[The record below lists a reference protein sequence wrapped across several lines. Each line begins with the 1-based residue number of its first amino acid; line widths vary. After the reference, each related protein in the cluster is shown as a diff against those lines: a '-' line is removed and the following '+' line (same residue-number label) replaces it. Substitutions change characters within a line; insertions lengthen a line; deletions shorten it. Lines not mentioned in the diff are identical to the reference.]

1 MVASGRSSD
10 AYHAVKYVYCVLDE
24 ISRDL
29 SRLEDCPDSGLLPL
43 LSRVEST
50 FTYRHYQITQG
61 LSTNLLSDLASWCFH
76 RLLLIACRP
85 QFSCHLN
92 TVGFAMRKLALLLER
107 HHLDTFI
114 SHCSLLLT
122 VLNDSVLALE
132 RFDESDDQADFELT
146 LEHFGS
152 SESRIALNVAV
163 NENGNNDQLNQTDGF
178 LLLHC
183 FPIRLTMLREAYH
196 LVAVLCHTLSVA
208 VFSFHTYAPH
218 LVPRAFRTF
227 ELVIDLCDIRGKQR
241 ALEAVF
247 QATTAIFTDPVPPPA
262 RVLAANSL
270 TNSVVLALGSLNNW
284 IGGRLHF
291 ALDVI
296 SFTEDVTA
304 LEQLTVCSLNWL
316 SELGSLS
323 VEQNQREPCLDL
335 NSISFSAWYN
345 KSLLSVCKQLLSS
358 PWATQLEH
366 GSLYH
371 ALLSY
376 ASTRISLDQ
385 NIDRSNADLINLD
398 DWKKST
404 PELCYLPFPW
414 ANRCPQ
420 LPICINDYVHC
431 CYKMEMLEVRIERYL
446 SGQLRQVDPTSWK
459 LFFDDLR
466 LPDSMRHS
474 ARIVRDVWFRL
485 SRLWGAFN
493 SDLQLCFSFKERLV
507 DIAAQTIKHATLSLS
522 HPDKIVQATCDEEE
536 APGWFTTYATLR
548 LITKSIVLLRAL
560 SNEDVLRDTL
570 VRSLLDWLSTFQ
582 STIQS
587 QVSKGNSSI
596 LQSLIGP
603 SLQLVFTISEWS
615 SRMGAVDPNTL
626 ADLIGSLVV
635 LCVQADTHA
644 DFWLQQLNC
653 SLVISTENVS
663 CLRLAIVMLR
673 TLVRHLRQVTIP
685 KHAALLLAHLS
696 AKLICIQSRCIGCA
710 SLYCQNCPNF
720 PAPLVS
726 DEQTDE
732 HDTPVYSLMEQFD
745 LLNLFLEG
753 NNLEGASEGYFGS
766 LSSSHSVL
774 MFYATY
780 LPGASPSQWPIGF
793 TCLLNGCS
801 RITLTAL
808 IWRTHSLSCH
818 VNGVWLIRILPCS
831 INDVRGSFSH
841 SIHSKAS
848 CLWTYSTPAIVGRI
862 MANVAGRLS
871 STDLGNWL
879 VLHSRLCSLLAVTP
893 RQGPS
898 SSLGSVAFDE
908 YRITLYGALAS
919 CLAKR
924 YIELLLLRPNSS
936 TPNDSANRRASNDT
950 ASTISTNS
958 LADLLTAVFAA
969 LCRLG
974 LVHQYTHALYGAVY
988 AQIDFVVKSLQMTSA
1003 HTLRLC
1009 RDKVALVVAD
1019 HMEQVV
1025 TPAIDCLARLFQLDK
1040 TVELVSPL
1048 FIALMLRGNQE
1059 SHLQIRQLVA
1069 EVPYIRPGQDYVS
1082 KIIQLCVLPE
1092 TLVYIFTRTLKEG
1105 TGGAFRFSRIPLEV
1119 GASFGLRWVASR
1131 VLTVRD
1137 TQSGVIGTAYT
1148 KGPAS
1153 ADFLGQFV
1161 CGILAF
1167 FDNTLLDDDTMLEHR
1182 WIALRSLVVFIQ
1194 LLGSRHVT
1202 RMRAKF
1208 MATLKICLRY
1218 KTAPFAKVVI
1228 KSWCSFIRLL
1238 EVDALRELL
1247 PDLGA
1252 TLVALMP
1259 YGPDQVTDLFNY
1271 LFLEKKDELGDW
1283 LSCLFFLPRTPKL
1296 LTCQQILDDICCWR
1310 SQRSSNHDAIN
1321 ESQLRTLLNTWLSAL
1336 THSSRSVR
1344 RLALTAEV
1352 GDVAVIDSS
1361 ECTNRLWGLSSLVG
1375 GLSTALMTS
1384 SSRQVD
1390 CINSRSEPSDS
1401 AALTNHSDSGGTIT
1415 RNSAQLLGDLIS
1427 ALLEGLTRDT
1437 DEHMR
1442 LLYAQWLGS
1451 LGAIDPSRL
1460 CQASL
1465 KTNTDGILTTV
1476 YVNDRRFSFHIL
1488 CELAKIYL
1496 RAASPKQLDWT
1507 TLAIQELLKFLRSE
1521 ALKDTRRMSP
1531 LRRVIHLLFP
1541 GAELWNLFPEHL
1553 CDLFT
1558 PLLTSRYAIEAFT
1571 DWTNVHYPLISGSDS
1586 DMTFEYWIRLWSG
1599 SLSAHITS
1607 PHAFSL
1613 FRFCEPVV
1621 KTDAG
1626 FARLILE
1633 PVALQVLLDNAQ
1645 SGITQLQTEVLAVLK
1660 EVAEAVDVD
1669 GGNPCSSDNL
1679 LLTTS
1684 LPEFTSPDEKTANRR
1699 LWKSWYSLA
1708 VQTVFGLLDYLRR
1721 WVREQKPVAQSGK
1734 QPDPPA
1740 PSGARQSSV
1749 STVLPEAVKR
1759 VDEFLAG
1766 IPNLLQAKASLRCGG
1781 LARALLHWELAY
1793 GEDKVA
1799 QESAYHTGS
1808 SLTARSTSTGLLD
1821 STTQKGGYRKEQ
1833 KLIVSPDGLVALDG
1847 LLDTYAL
1854 LRDTDGLAGVLA
1866 VCQLAADVDW
1876 ASRTDPRTIKSGDM
1890 VDSSTVLM
1898 PHSIDRFSTL
1908 RALELENEGQLDMA
1922 AAAYEHSL
1930 ASSELESTH
1939 AHSRKHNSVLHMEE
1953 QRLTLYSGLFR
1964 CELSDPARLHGLVER
1979 AGALIHHSQ
1988 NEERLKTHSENRQT
2002 SSWALRLNAYRS
2014 EAAWRLSDWNTLRET
2029 TNLDHSNSTWSV
2041 ELGKLFLAISDKHT
2055 SEWSRIL
2062 SRLRLE
2068 QITELNAAALEGPG
2082 GYARAYETIARLSAL
2097 SEVELISSLGESF
2110 RSQYGSAHSTC
2121 PTAASKAQSTSTGTL
2136 QSRSNLDVKTQLEN
2150 VLSLLDS
2157 RLKMYQPTFHTL
2169 EPCGQFMAAYTCVLR
2184 AEAFGIPQALIER
2197 AKLLWQT
2204 DKRESAQACLDK
2216 GIPELYG
2223 TRRPD
2228 DSSTLLELN
2237 ISHQQAKLLRVRY
2250 CEETSRFDF
2259 ETTRRMYEEVCD
2271 LRDGC
2276 EEAHFR
2282 LARYVERACSL
2293 ATVALQHDTLLKAA
2307 LTHYGLALSYG
2318 SQFIYQSMPRLLCL
2332 WLDYGTDFVRRAG
2345 AMGPSAKNTTATSE
2359 TRLPPDEKT
2368 FQEVQE
2374 IMRHNIQRI
2383 PAYQYYTALGQLLS
2397 RVCHE
2402 VPAIVN
2408 TLIDLVVRIFEAYP
2422 LQTIW
2427 FLMPLNDSTVRQ
2439 RRERCQQIFSLVK
2452 SRQPQLSKFISDS
2465 IALCNH
2471 LRTICGLFMSADRRE
2486 LRSFSLRQ
2494 SQRPLTRLIEN
2505 SDFSRILIPVHQQLV
2520 PNLLP
2525 PRARCEDVQRHW
2537 PFGAGPDQ
2545 LVCLVR
2551 MDDTVEILGSQT
2563 KPKKM
2568 TWIGSDGRRYIIV
2581 AKPEDDLRKDS
2592 RLMELNGMINKF
2604 LAKNPDTRRRA
2615 LQIRTYAVIPLSE
2628 NGGLIEWVSN
2638 TEPFRTIITRLYN
2651 ASGRPINWAAMTRV
2665 APVLDDPLP
2674 VKRDKYLNKWLP
2686 MFPLVFHRW
2695 FLHTF
2700 PNPTAWYSARECYAR
2715 TSAVM
2720 SMVGYVLGLGD
2731 RHTENILFDSTTGGV
2746 VHVDFS
2752 CVFNNGLT
2760 LPWPERVPFRLTRN
2774 MVHALGPTG
2783 YEGIFR
2789 RCSEAVMRLLRREI
2803 DPLLAV
2809 FRPIYFDAL
2818 VEQDSNTR
2826 GLPADSHGHT
2836 SKTRRVGAT
2845 VVSNASHDVTE
2856 RVARAATEKLTGMED
2871 RLHGKITE
2879 HDGFSQILPMSAEGQ
2894 VDALISEATDVDQL
2908 CQMYKGWMPFL

>member
-1 MVASGRSSD
+1 M
-10 AYHAVKYVYCVLDE
+10 
-24 ISRDL
+24 
-29 SRLEDCPDSGLLPL
+29 
-43 LSRVEST
+43 
-50 FTYRHYQITQG
+50 
-61 LSTNLLSDLASWCFH
+61 
-76 RLLLIACRP
+76 
-85 QFSCHLN
+85 
-92 TVGFAMRKLALLLER
+92 
-107 HHLDTFI
+107 
-114 SHCSLLLT
+114 
-122 VLNDSVLALE
+122 
-132 RFDESDDQADFELT
+132 
-146 LEHFGS
+146 
-152 SESRIALNVAV
+152 
-163 NENGNNDQLNQTDGF
+163 
-178 LLLHC
+178 
-183 FPIRLTMLREAYH
+183 
-196 LVAVLCHTLSVA
+196 
-208 VFSFHTYAPH
+208 
-218 LVPRAFRTF
+218 
-227 ELVIDLCDIRGKQR
+227 DI
-241 ALEAVF
+241 
-247 QATTAIFTDPVPPPA
+247 
-262 RVLAANSL
+262 
-270 TNSVVLALGSLNNW
+270 
-284 IGGRLHF
+284 
-291 ALDVI
+291 
-296 SFTEDVTA
+296 
-304 LEQLTVCSLNWL
+304 
-316 SELGSLS
+316 
-323 VEQNQREPCLDL
+323 
-335 NSISFSAWYN
+335 
-345 KSLLSVCKQLLSS
+345 
-358 PWATQLEH
+358 ATQ
-366 GSLYH
+366 
-371 ALLSY
+371 
-376 ASTRISLDQ
+376 T
-385 NIDRSNADLINLD
+385 
-398 DWKKST
+398 
-404 PELCYLPFPW
+404 
-414 ANRCPQ
+414 
-420 LPICINDYVHC
+420 
-431 CYKMEMLEVRIERYL
+431 ME
-446 SGQLRQVDPTSWK
+446 
-459 LFFDDLR
+459 
-466 LPDSMRHS
+466 
-474 ARIVRDVWFRL
+474 
-485 SRLWGAFN
+485 
-493 SDLQLCFSFKERLV
+493 
-507 DIAAQTIKHATLSLS
+507 HATLSLP
-522 HPDKIVQATCDEEE
+522 HPDKIVQGVCGEEE
-536 APGWFTTYATLR
+536 TPDWFTIYATLR
-548 LITKSIVLLRAL
+548 LIMKSIVLLKAL
-560 SNEDVLRDTL
+560 SGENVPWDTSI
-570 VRSLLDWLSTFQ
+570 RSLLDWLSSFQ
-582 STIQS
+582 TTIQS
-587 QVSKGNSSI
+587 QLINGNSST

-603 SLQLVFTISEWS
+603 SLQLLFTISDLS
-615 SRMGAVDPNTL
+615 SQTEAVDPDKL
-626 ADLIGSLVV
+626 ADIIGSLAV
-635 LCVQADTHA
+635 LCVEADTHS

-653 SLVISTENVS
+653 SLVTSAENTR
-663 CLRLAIVMLR
+663 CFRLAIIVLR

-685 KHAALLLAHLS
+685 EHAALLLAHLS
-696 AKLICIQSRCIGCA
+696 AKLICVQSGCPSYA
-710 SLYCQNCPNF
+710 SLYCQSCPNF
-720 PAPLVS
+720 PAPVNVL

-732 HDTPVYSLMEQFD
+732 HNTPRYSLVEQFE

-753 NNLEGASEGYFGS
+753 GSLEGASEAVVD
-766 LSSSHSVL
+766 L
-774 MFYATY
+774 ATH
-780 LPGASPSQWPIGF
+780 F
-793 TCLLNGCS
+793 
-801 RITLTAL
+801 
-808 IWRTHSLSCH
+808 SCH
-818 VNGVWLIRILPCS
+818 IQWDPITV
-831 INDVRGSFSH
+831 DQAFAFFSL
-841 SIHSKAS
+841 IHSN
-848 CLWTYSTPAIVGRI
+848 LPHFTPTIAGRI
-862 MANVAGRLS
+862 VANVANRLS
-871 STDLGNWL
+871 TADLGNWL
-879 VLHSRLCSLLAVTP
+879 VLHSRLYAMLAVTP
-893 RQGPS
+893 RHGPS
-898 SSLGSVAFDE
+898 SSLSSVAVDE
-908 YRITLYGALAS
+908 YRITQYGALAG
-919 CLAKR
+919 CLAKH
-924 YIELLLLRPNSS
+924 YVEVFLLRPNSS
-936 TPNDSANRRASNDT
+936 IPNDSANRRASNDA
-950 ASTISTNS
+950 ASTVSTNS
-958 LADLLTAVFAA
+958 IADLLTVVFAA

-988 AQIDFVVKSLQMTSA
+988 AQIDIVIKSLQMTSA

-1009 RDKVALVVAD
+1009 RDKLALVVAD
-1019 HMEQVV
+1019 HMEQAV
-1025 TPAIDCLARLFQLDK
+1025 TPAIDCVARLFRLDK
-1040 TVELVSPL
+1040 TVVFKELVSSL
-1048 FIALMLRGNQE
+1048 FIALVLRGNQE
-1059 SHLQIRQLVA
+1059 SHLQIRQLVT
-1069 EVPYIRPGQDYVS
+1069 EVPHIRPDQDYVS

-1092 TLVYIFTRTLKEG
+1092 TLVYIFTRTLKEEQEVHF
-1105 TGGAFRFSRIPLEV
+1105 AFLESHLSMPIERIARLNDVSRLLHQFVIRLYPFRV

-1137 TQSGVIGTAYT
+1137 TQPGAIGTAYT
-1148 KGPAS
+1148 KGPAP

-1167 FDNTLLDDDTMLEHR
+1167 FDNTLLDDDTMLEQR

-1228 KSWCSFIRLL
+1228 KAWCSFIRML

-1252 TLVALMP
+1252 TLVTLVP
-1259 YGPDQVTDLFNY
+1259 YGSDQVADLFNY
-1271 LFLEKKDELGDW
+1271 LFLEKKDELGDG

-1296 LTCQQILDDICCWR
+1296 LTCQQILDDICHWR
-1310 SQRSSNHDAIN
+1310 SLRSLDHDAID
-1321 ESQLRTLLNTWLSAL
+1321 ESQLRSLLNTWLSAL
-1336 THSSRSVR
+1336 KHSSRSVR
-1344 RLALTAEV
+1344 RLALTAELHD
-1352 GDVAVIDSS
+1352 GAVIDSS

-1375 GLSTALMTS
+1375 GLSTTLLPS
-1384 SSRQVD
+1384 FDRQVD
-1390 CINSRSEPSDS
+1390 PVHSCSELNGS
-1401 AALTNHSDSGGTIT
+1401 AALTDHGHSGGTMT
-1415 RNSAQLLGDLIS
+1415 RSSSQLLGELIS

-1465 KTNTDGILTTV
+1465 KTSTDGILTTV

-1496 RAASPKQLDWT
+1496 RAASPKQLDST
-1507 TLAIQELLKFLRSE
+1507 ALAIQELLK
-1521 ALKDTRRMSP
+1521 
-1531 LRRVIHLLFP
+1531 LFQVP
-1541 GAELWNLFPEHL
+1541 GASKVIPPLSAQPPVGGAEKSKTNESTEEGGLSFASGSDLWSLFPEHL

-1571 DWTNVHYPLISGSDS
+1571 DWTNVHYPLISGTDS

-1621 KTDAG
+1621 KTDAS

-1645 SGITQLQTEVLAVLK
+1645 SGINQLQTEVLAVLK

-1669 GGNPCSSDNL
+1669 GGNPCSFDDL

-1684 LPEFTSPDEKTANRR
+1684 LPEFTSPDQKPVNRR
-1699 LWKSWYSLA
+1699 LWKTWYSLA

-1721 WVREQKPVAQSGK
+1721 WVREQKPATQSGK

-1740 PSGARQSSV
+1740 PNGAQQSSV

-1766 IPNLLQAKASLRCGG
+1766 IPNLLQARASLRCGG

-1793 GEDKVA
+1793 SEDKVA
-1799 QESAYHTGS
+1799 QESAFHTGS
-1808 SLTARSTSTGLLD
+1808 SLTARPTSTGLSD
-1821 STTQKGGYRKEQ
+1821 STTQKGGSRKDHR
-1833 KLIVSPDGLVALDG
+1833 LIVSPDGLAALDG

-1866 VCQLAADVDW
+1866 VCQLATDVGW
-1876 ASRTDPRTIKSGDM
+1876 ASRTDPRTTKSGDM

-1939 AHSRKHNSVLHMEE
+1939 AHSGKHDSTLSMEE
-1953 QRLTLYSGLFR
+1953 QRLVLYSGLFR

-1979 AGALIHHSQ
+1979 AGALIHRSQ
-1988 NEERLKTHSENRQT
+1988 NGNRLKVHGENRQT
-2002 SSWALRLNAYRS
+2002 SPWALRLNAYRS
-2014 EAAWRLSDWNTLRET
+2014 EAAWRLSDWDTLRET
-2029 TNLDHSNSTWSV
+2029 TNLDSRSSTWSV
-2041 ELGKLFLAISDKHT
+2041 ELGKLFLAINDKHT

-2068 QITELNAAALEGPG
+2068 QLTELNAAALEGPG

-2097 SEVELISSLGESF
+2097 SEVELISSLGELF
-2110 RSQYGSAHSTC
+2110 RSQY
-2121 PTAASKAQSTSTGTL
+2121 TAAQSTRPTATSEARSTSTSTL
-2136 QSRSNLDVKTQLEN
+2136 HSHSNLDLRSQLEN

-2169 EPCGQFMAAYTCVLR
+2169 EPCLAMHHTSLHLLWLELRSLASASPHDPNIRNSVDRLRLAIGQNWLDRAKLTRKCGQFMAAYTCVLR
-2184 AEAFGIPQALIER
+2184 AEAFGIPQALVER

-2204 DKRESAQACLDK
+2204 DKRESAQACLEK

-2223 TRRPD
+2223 TRQLD
-2228 DSSTLLELN
+2228 DSNTLLELG
-2237 ISHQQAKLLRVRY
+2237 ISHQQAQLLRVRY

-2259 ETTRRMYEEVCD
+2259 ETTQRMYEEVCG

-2293 ATVALQHDTLLKAA
+2293 ATVTVQHDTLLKAA

-2332 WLDYGTDFVRRAG
+2332 WLDYGTNFARRAG
-2345 AMGPSAKNTTATSE
+2345 AVGPSAKNVTTTSE
-2359 TRLPPDEKT
+2359 ARLPADEKT

-2374 IMRHNIQRI
+2374 IMRRNIQQI

-2402 VPAIVN
+2402 VPTIVS

-2452 SRQPQLSKFISDS
+2452 SRQPQLSKFITDS
-2465 IALCNH
+2465 IALCTH
-2471 LRTICGLFMSADRRE
+2471 LRTICGLFMSTERRE

-2505 SDFSRILIPVHQQLV
+2505 SNFSQILIPTHQQLV

-2525 PRARCEDVQRHW
+2525 SRARHEDVQRHW
-2537 PFGAGPDQ
+2537 PFGSGPDQ
-2545 LVCLVR
+2545 LVCLTR

-2581 AKPEDDLRKDS
+2581 AKPNDDLRKDS

-2638 TEPFRTIITRLYN
+2638 TEPFRTIITKLYN
-2651 ASGRPINWAAMTRV
+2651 ESGRPINWAAMSRV
-2665 APVLDDPLP
+2665 APLLDDPLP

-2695 FLHTF
+2695 FLDTF

-2826 GLPADSHGHT
+2826 GLPTDSHSHI
-2836 SKTRRVGAT
+2836 SKTRRVNGAAMSD
-2845 VVSNASHDVTE
+2845 VSHDVTE

-2894 VDALISEATDVDQL
+2894 VDALINEATDVDQL